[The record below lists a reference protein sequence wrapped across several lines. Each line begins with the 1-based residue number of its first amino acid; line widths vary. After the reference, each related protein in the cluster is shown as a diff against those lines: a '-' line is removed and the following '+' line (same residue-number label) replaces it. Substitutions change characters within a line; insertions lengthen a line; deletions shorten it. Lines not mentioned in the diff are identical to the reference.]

1 METIMINGK
10 PHVSAHGPNGV
21 ILSKTGKIKTSG
33 AFVKCK
39 SDAIMSRNTRA
50 LVNGANARRNMT
62 LVYGNGQ
69 ILTRKEARSKH
80 DRLRGVNINLNL
92 GTGVDPRMEDGNR
105 HIDA

>member
-1 METIMINGK
+1 MINGK
-10 PHVSAHGPNGV
+10 PHVSAHGKNGV
-21 ILSKTGKIKTSG
+21 ILSKTGTIKTSG

-50 LVNGANARRNMT
+50 LVNGANTRRNMT
-62 LVYGNGQ
+62 LVYGNGE
-69 ILTRKEARSKH
+69 ILTRKEARSKY
-80 DRLRGVNINLNL
+80 DRLRGVNVDLNL

>member
-39 SDAIMSRNTRA
+39 SDAILSRNPRA
-50 LVNGANARRNMT
+50 LVNGANVRRNMT
-62 LVYGNGQ
+62 LVYGNGE
-69 ILTRKEARSKH
+69 ILSRKEARSKR
-80 DRLRGVNINLNL
+80 DRINGVNISL
-92 GTGVDPRMEDGNR
+92 GTGIDPNL
-105 HIDA
+105 ASY

>member
-1 METIMINGK
+1 MESVIINGK
-10 PHVSAHGPNGV
+10 RMVSAHGPNGV

-50 LVNGANARRNMT
+50 LVNGANTRRNMT
-62 LVYGNGQ
+62 LVYGNGE

-80 DRLRGVNINLNL
+80 DRLRGVNVSI
-92 GTGVDPRMEDGNR
+92 GVGIDPNMKSY
-105 HIDA
+105 

>member
-10 PHVSAHGPNGV
+10 PMVSAHGPNGV

-33 AFVKCK
+33 AFAKCK
-39 SDAIMSRNTRA
+39 STLIHSQNPRA
-50 LVNGANARRNMT
+50 LLNGANTRRNMT
-62 LVYGNGQ
+62 LVYGNGT

-80 DRLRGVNINLNL
+80 DRLRGVNVDLNL